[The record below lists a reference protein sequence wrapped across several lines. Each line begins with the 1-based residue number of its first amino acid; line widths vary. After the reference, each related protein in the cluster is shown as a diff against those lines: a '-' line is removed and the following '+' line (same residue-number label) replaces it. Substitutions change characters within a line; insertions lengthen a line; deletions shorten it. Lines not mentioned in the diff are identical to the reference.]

1 MVGVVGFMGLS
12 VTEIDEEDGV
22 EASSLVVGLGFG
34 RCGWGGCGRRGR
46 VYWWGSQIL
55 IVARMAM
62 EGVEDG
68 LRRLT
73 APCAGYW
80 RASAM

>member
-1 MVGVVGFMGLS
+1 MGLS

-46 VYWWGSQIL
+46 VYWWGCQFL
-55 IVARMAM
+55 IFARM
-62 EGVEDG
+62 DI
-68 LRRLT
+68 
-73 APCAGYW
+73 
-80 RASAM
+80 

>member
-1 MVGVVGFMGLS
+1 MVGAVGFMGLS
-12 VTEIDEEDGV
+12 VTEIAEEDGV

-46 VYWWGSQIL
+46 VYWWGSQFL
-55 IVARMAM
+55 IFARIDM
-62 EGVEDG
+62 GCKEDG
-68 LRRLT
+68 RRGLT